1 LNVVITGGAGFL
13 GQRLARKLLQRG
25 TLCGP
30 TGAQECIDRITLL
43 DVVAA
48 TSFEDP
54 RIQVVAGDITDA
66 AVLSRVI
73 DSQTASVFHLAAVV
87 SGQAE
92 KDFELGM
99 RVNLDA
105 ARLVLDACRSAGGK
119 PRVLF
124 TSSVAVYGG
133 DLPDTVN
140 DTTALNP
147 RSSYGIQKAIG
158 ELLLVDYCRK
168 GFVDGRVARLPTIS
182 VRPGRPNQAAS
193 SFASGIIREPLN
205 GETAVCPVAG
215 ATRLWLLSPRQA
227 IACLIGMHDVSD
239 LALGINRIVNLPG
252 ISVSVDEMVAV
263 LLAVGGNEAV
273 SRISW
278 RRDAAVER
286 IVGGWPGAWDVT
298 RALSLGLSADAGFE
312 AIVRAYVEDDL
323 SNPAGSAPRP
333 WPHLEDG
340 STAQIKAAGATS

>member
-1 LNVVITGGAGFL
+1 MNVVITGGAGFL
-13 GQRLARKLLQRG
+13 GQRLAQRLLQRG

-30 TGAQECIDRITLL
+30 AGTPQRIERITLL

-48 TSFEDP
+48 PQADDP
-54 RIQVVAGDITDA
+54 RIHGVVGDIADA
-66 AVLSRVI
+66 SVLGRVI
-73 DSQTASVFHLAAVV
+73 DGATLSVFHLAAVV

-92 KDFELGM
+92 KDFDLGM

-105 ARLVLDACRSAGGK
+105 ARCVLDACRATASR

-133 DLPDTVN
+133 DLPAMVD

-147 RSSYGIQKAIG
+147 RSSYGSQKAIG

-182 VRPGRPNQAAS
+182 VRPGRPNLAAS

-215 ATRLWLLSPRQA
+215 ATRLWLSSPRKA
-227 IACLIGMHDVSD
+227 IEGLIAMYELPDE
-239 LALGINRIVNLPG
+239 ALGINRIVNLPG
-252 ISVSVDEMVAV
+252 ISVTVDQMVAA
-263 LLAVGGNEAV
+263 L
-273 SRISW
+273 RIVAGDEVAARIAW
-278 RRDAAVER
+278 QRDAAIER
-286 IVGGWPGAWDVT
+286 IVCSWPGAWDVT
-298 RALSLGLSADAGFE
+298 RALALGLSGDASFE

-323 SNPAGSAPRP
+323 QRVIYS
-333 WPHLEDG
+333 E
-340 STAQIKAAGATS
+340 

>member
-1 LNVVITGGAGFL
+1 MNVVITGGAGFL

-25 TLCGP
+25 TLRGP
-30 TGAQECIDRITLL
+30 TGALERIDRITLL

-48 TSFEDP
+48 TGFDDQ
-54 RIQVVAGDITDA
+54 RIQVVAGDIADA
-66 AVLSRVI
+66 SVLSGVI
-73 DSQTASVFHLAAVV
+73 DSQTSSVFHLAAVV

-92 KDFELGM
+92 KDFDLGM

-105 ARLVLDACRSAGGK
+105 ARLVLDACRSAGSK

-133 DLPDTVN
+133 DLPDTVL

-147 RSSYGIQKAIG
+147 KSSYGIQKAIG
-158 ELLLVDYCRK
+158 ELLLVDYSRK

-205 GETAVCPVAG
+205 GEAAVCPVAG
-215 ATRLWLLSPRQA
+215 DTRLWLLSPRQA
-227 IACLIGMHDVSD
+227 IECLIAVHDLSGE
-239 LALGINRIVNLPG
+239 ALGINRIVNLPG
-252 ISVSVDEMVAV
+252 ISVSVDEMVAALRV
-263 LLAVGGNEAV
+263 VGGGDAV
-273 SRISW
+273 KRISW
-278 RRDAAVER
+278 QRDPAVER

-298 RALSLGLSADAGFE
+298 RARALGLSADASFE

-323 SNPAGSAPRP
+323 R
-333 WPHLEDG
+333 
-340 STAQIKAAGATS
+340 

>member
-1 LNVVITGGAGFL
+1 MNVVITGGAGFL

-30 TGAQECIDRITLL
+30 TGAQEPIDRITLL

-48 TSFEDP
+48 TGFDDP
-54 RIQVVAGDITDA
+54 RIQVIAGDIADA
-66 AVLSRVI
+66 SVLRGAI
-73 DSQTASVFHLAAVV
+73 DSQTSSVFHLAAVV

-92 KDFELGM
+92 RDFELGM

-105 ARLVLDACRSAGGK
+105 ARLVLDACRSAGRT

-133 DLPDTVN
+133 DLPDTVL

-147 RSSYGIQKAIG
+147 QSSYGIQKAIG
-158 ELLLVDYCRK
+158 ELLLADYSRK

-205 GETAVCPVAG
+205 GEAAVCPVAG
-215 ATRLWLLSPRQA
+215 DTRLWLLSPRKA
-227 IACLIGMHDVSD
+227 IDCLIAVHELSGE
-239 LALGINRIVNLPG
+239 ALGKNRIVNLPG
-252 ISVSVDEMVAV
+252 ISVSVDEMVDA
-263 LLAVGGNEAV
+263 LRIVGGEEV
-273 SRISW
+273 VQRLSW
-278 RRDAAVER
+278 QRDPAVER

-298 RALSLGLSADAGFE
+298 RALALGLSADTNFE

-323 SNPAGSAPRP
+323 R
-333 WPHLEDG
+333 
-340 STAQIKAAGATS
+340 